1 MLIGQ
6 ISSTFDDR
14 FPHVDP
20 NSKETTLGEANE
32 RVLKSDP
39 DMTDRKSNLAPDD
52 AHRVG
57 RLVGKVQA

>member
-20 NSKETTLGEANE
+20 NSKETTLGEGNE

-39 DMTDRKSNLAPDD
+39 DMTDRKSNLASAEYQDTLD
-52 AHRVG
+52 SQRNI
-57 RLVGKVQA
+57 